1 MIKITKFFYV
11 HILLLPMIFVA
22 FVTKTQMTF
31 FIMYATVLI
40 HELCHLL
47 MALILGVKVHSIIVM
62 PFGMTVRIDSNVFKT
77 PKKEVLI
84 ALAGPVS
91 NFIMLLCSYFFNY
104 ATENY
109 YLFIVINLSLI
120 LINLVP
126 IPPLD
131 GGRILRA
138 IVIKNVGLI
147 PSAKIM
153 RKVSAVFITLLLV
166 LWAYLLIFFKGNMSL
181 FVICA
186 FLLYS
191 LSDEKKNSDI
201 LIMREIIYEKEK
213 LKQDALIPCKMLCVH
228 KNTPVRRVLRKL
240 NLSTFYIITIV
251 DDDLK
256 ILRTVTE
263 SDFISTATSA
273 GYRATSN
280 LVGLKENQKA

>member
-22 FVTKTQMTF
+22 FLTKTQMTF

-40 HELCHLL
+40 HELSHLL
-47 MALILGVKVHSIIVM
+47 MALILGVKVYSIIVM
-62 PFGMTVRIDSNVFKT
+62 PFGMTVRIDPKVFKT
-77 PKKEVLI
+77 PKKEVII
-84 ALAGPVS
+84 ALAGPIS
-91 NFIMLLCSYFFNY
+91 NFIILLCAYIFNY

-120 LINLVP
+120 FINLVP

-138 IVIKNVGLI
+138 IVIKNAGLI
-147 PSAKIM
+147 SSAKII
-153 RKVSAVFITLLLV
+153 RKVSVIFITVLMVLWVCLLV
-166 LWAYLLIFFKGNMSL
+166 FFKGNMSL
-181 FVICA
+181 LVICA

-201 LIMREIIYEKEK
+201 LILREMIYEKEK
-213 LKQDALIPCKMLCVH
+213 LKQDALIPCKTLCVH

-263 SDFISTATSA
+263 SDYISTATSV
-273 GYRATSN
+273 GYRASSD
-280 LVGLKENQKA
+280 LVGLKQN